1 VKIAII
7 GTGRMGS
14 GLAKAWAKAGHEIF
28 LGSRDASKAKAVA
41 DEIKKSLPQ
50 AKVSSGGHDEAAKDS
65 EVVLIATPYRSV
77 ADTVKKLRNLLSGKV
92 IIDITNPF
100 DAVPSGPTSGIEEV
114 QKSVGSWYNPMAAF
128 KTNFAKT
135 LDNPTDKSGV
145 KRDVLICGDDQKAK
159 STVIKLAEE
168 IGFRAVDCGGLKAAR
183 TLDLMVPL
191 MIEMDKARRGDASA
205 SWKFLG

>member
-1 VKIAII
+1 MRIAVI

-14 GLAKAWAKAGHEIF
+14 GLAKAWAKAGHEII

-50 AKVSSGGHDEAAKDS
+50 AKISAGGHEEAAKAG

-77 ADTVKKLRNLLSGKV
+77 ADTVGKLRSLLSGKV
-92 IIDITNPF
+92 MIDITNPF

-114 QKSVGSWYNPMAAF
+114 QKVVGGWYSPVVAF
-128 KTNFAKT
+128 KTNFRRT
-135 LDNPTDKSGV
+135 LDNPTDKSGL

-191 MIEMDKARRGDASA
+191 MLEMDKMRGGDTSS